1 VTRSVKIPP
10 TGQSILDAALAA
22 DLGAP
27 FSCRAGVC
35 STCKARVVSGEFE
48 MLANYA
54 LEDYEIER
62 GYVLTCQAYPQGDKI
77 IVDYDQ

>member
-1 VTRSVKIPP
+1 
-10 TGQSILDAALAA
+10 
-22 DLGAP
+22 
-27 FSCRAGVC
+27 
-35 STCKARVVSGEFE
+35 VVSGEFE